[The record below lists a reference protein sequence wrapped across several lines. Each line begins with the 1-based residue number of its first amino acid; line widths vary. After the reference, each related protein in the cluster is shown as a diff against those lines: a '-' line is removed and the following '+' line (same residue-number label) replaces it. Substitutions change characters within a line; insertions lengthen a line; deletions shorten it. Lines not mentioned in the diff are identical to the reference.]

1 MSKWKD
7 MSTYSRGTPEA
18 ERVPHTLELRAG
30 DLEITVHRHIHW
42 PPETWLVS
50 AQITLPDVEPLKPT
64 DLAQAQCQAK
74 AKVQVILE
82 EALRELL
89 APSPTEGGA

>member
-1 MSKWKD
+1 MSKWEKVRSD
-7 MSTYSRGTPEA
+7 KESM
-18 ERVPHTLELRAG
+18 ELRAG
-30 DLEITVHRHIHW
+30 GLRICVHRYIHAGPDEW
-42 PPETWLVS
+42 FVS
-50 AQITLPDVEPLKPT
+50 ARIAMPDQEPLKPT

-89 APSPTEGGA
+89 ASSTGEGGE